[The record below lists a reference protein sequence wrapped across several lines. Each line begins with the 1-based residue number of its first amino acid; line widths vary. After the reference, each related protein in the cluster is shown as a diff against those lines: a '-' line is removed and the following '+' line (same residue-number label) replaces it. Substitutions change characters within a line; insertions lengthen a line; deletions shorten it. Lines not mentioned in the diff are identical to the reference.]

1 MEILDRVLVA
11 DYTRLN
17 EGCSGSIEELLY
29 NADRS
34 QIIGFKSSLPFPVSE
49 GMTATI
55 RSVDISGEGFNVNTY
70 ELVPNT
76 ATVSKILF
84 KTPIDT
90 NTSNL
95 RGHGFYDVDG
105 AEIYYTGDLFM
116 AGVTEILSM
125 VISNIEEVQGED
137 FTSKITCRL
146 Y

>member
-29 NADRS
+29 NADKT
-34 QIIGFKSSLPFPVSE
+34 QIIGFKSSLPFEVLE

-55 RSVDISGEGFNVNTY
+55 RSVDTSGEGFNVQTY
-70 ELVPNT
+70 ELMPNT
-76 ATVSKILF
+76 ATISKILF
-84 KTPIDT
+84 KEPLNVDETI
-90 NTSNL
+90 L
-95 RGHGFYDVDG
+95 RGHGFYNIDG